1 MDYDD
6 FEMLAA
12 VGLCL
17 IGPAAV
23 ITTGVLLHRRR
34 PRGAG
39 NLYLFCG
46 ILGSIVYGYA
56 AWVLLLTIFPPP
68 YVPGLSEGR
77 GLDLRGMILIL
88 GSWLGG
94 LLAGLSTVL
103 SFAISQ
109 AINWRRKRAT
119 ARDETLVHE

>member
-6 FEMLAA
+6 FELIAA

-23 ITTGVLLHRRR
+23 ITVGVLLHRLR
-34 PRGAG
+34 PSGAG

-56 AWVLLLTIFPPP
+56 AGVLMLTTFPPP

-94 LLAGLSTVL
+94 LLAGLGTVL

-109 AINWRRKRAT
+109 FINKRRKQEI
-119 ARDETLVHE
+119 ARDETLIHE